1 MTVEISNVF
10 IGHSR
15 AMRSV
20 VVFSDGRNVAS
31 ARAASATRIANGFT
45 TSFRPR
51 AATQSPA
58 QSLSCDR
65 IDPATRTTLY
75 SRCALASFMGNERA
89 MSEKQCQCRQLER
102 RERSTTHR
110 P

>member
-1 MTVEISNVF
+1 MIASHAPDAVRRERQSL
-10 IGHSR
+10 H
-15 AMRSV
+15 
-20 VVFSDGRNVAS
+20 DGRNIQ
-31 ARAASATRIANGFT
+31 RFHRTLAASATRIANGFT
-45 TSFRPR
+45 TSLRPR

-89 MSEKQCQCRQLER
+89 MSEKQCQCRQ
-102 RERSTTHR
+102 
-110 P
+110 